1 MNRKERKYAITKKSY
16 NGPIFGNDDI
26 YIRDNCNKENSC
38 FIAND
43 DNNVYECDSRYKRS
57 LFVNTAGP
65 NENNWFSVLEYEVFI
80 PQVIKR
86 YHNYYY

>member
-1 MNRKERKYAITKKSY
+1 MKNPHGVPPTRYMNRKERKYAITKKSY

-65 NENNWFSVLEYEVFI
+65 YEYNYFSVPIF
-80 PQVIKR
+80 
-86 YHNYYY
+86 